1 MAIPEVCLVVRHL
14 PSSPV
19 LATVFRCCWPHE
31 QRSVILRELEEFPIF
46 VGCHLGQGCIPLF
59 LASESQ
65 DVSFTLGVWPGSEV
79 QPDCETQEQGHPG
92 AAGPISPLSPSVS
105 SLRPP
110 TGDGGSWTA
119 PVQLS
124 LPPPVLHA
132 RRGPGPL
139 LSFPLLLLF
148 FLFPSSFPFLL
159 SFPVSLTIP
168 YIGLSSSL
176 TYLIPA
182 GIIPTTW
189 LSFSS

>member
-124 LPPPVLHA
+124 LPP
-132 RRGPGPL
+132 
-139 LSFPLLLLF
+139 SFMPDEGQGLCSP
-148 FLFPSSFPFLL
+148 FPSFF
-159 SFPVSLTIP
+159 
-168 YIGLSSSL
+168 SSSSFL
-176 TYLIPA
+176 P
-182 GIIPTTW
+182 
-189 LSFSS
+189 LSPFFSLFLSP